1 MLVLYT
7 ATSADIERIFS
18 RGRLVLL
25 HIHNG
30 MSGRSIR
37 ALLCLS
43 DWVKLDLVRSEDV
56 VAVTAQTD
64 DGAKDF
70 VRNSTV
76 IEIE

>member
-1 MLVLYT
+1 MC
-7 ATSADIERIFS
+7 
-18 RGRLVLL
+18 
-25 HIHNG
+25 
-30 MSGRSIR
+30 SIC
-37 ALLCLS
+37 ALLCLG